1 MISSAE
7 DSETSDADGSEYI
20 GAEDNGVVGM
30 DSNEECTTEK
40 LKLVLQTTV

>member
-1 MISSAE
+1 MISTA
-7 DSETSDADGSEYI
+7 DDNKTSDADGSEDI
-20 GAEDNGVVGM
+20 GADGNGIVGM